1 MKTKMRLLFVL
12 VPLLAAGSAI
22 AAGEASPAPSWHPQT
37 LASAI
42 GYVLLFAAIGIGA
55 AIIGFKIFDACTPG
69 DLTREIIENRNV
81 AAAVVAGAV
90 ILGVSIIIAAAMI
103 G

>member
-1 MKTKMRLLFVL
+1 MNTKLCRLLALVSVL
-12 VPLLAAGSAI
+12 ASVPVFAAADANSV
-22 AAGEASPAPSWHPQT
+22 PTWHPQT
-37 LASAI
+37 LGGAI
-42 GYVLLFAAIGIGA
+42 GYVLLFAAIGIVA

-69 DLTREIIENRNV
+69 DLTKEIIENRNV